1 MHHLSNRYFFHIGFN
16 GFNYRGWQRL
26 PNIASVQGVIE
37 AALSQILK
45 TPISIVGCGRTD
57 AQVHASQFFFHMD
70 VEKEWD
76 FDLLFRLNKTL
87 PPDIAAFDI
96 VPMKGLPHA
105 RFDAIQRTYD
115 YFLHTHKDPFLSYA
129 SSLFPDQK
137 LDLEKMKKATSVIPN
152 YNDFRAYCKSPDR
165 YEHTIC
171 NVTSATLF
179 TDKSGE
185 KIRFQISSNRF
196 LSGMIRIIIGKLL
209 EIGAGALSVE
219 EFEHHLKTQKTPLDI
234 VPAHPWGL
242 YLSKVTYPYLDLTP
256 KTAFSPLLQN
266 NLEQTWQAV

>member
-1 MHHLSNRYFFHIGFN
+1 MRYFFHIGYN
-16 GFNYRGWQRL
+16 GYNYRGWQRL
-26 PNIASVQGVIE
+26 PNIVSVQSAIE
-37 AALSQILK
+37 SSLSQILK
-45 TPISIVGCGRTD
+45 SSVTIVGCGRTD

-87 PPDIAAFDI
+87 PTDIAVFDI
-96 VPMKGLPHA
+96 IPMKGLPHA

-115 YFLHTHKDPFLSYA
+115 YFIHTYKDPFLSTA
-129 SSLFPDQK
+129 SLLYTDQK
-137 LDLEKMKKATSVIPN
+137 LDLGKMKKATSIISD
-152 YNDFRAYCKSPDR
+152 YNDFRAYCKSPDK

-179 TDKSGE
+179 TDKSGD

-209 EIGAGALSVE
+209 EIGAGDLSVE
-219 EFEHHLKTQKTPLDI
+219 EFEHHMKTRETPQII

-242 YLSKVTYPYLDLTP
+242 YLSKITYPYLDLLP
-256 KTAFSPLLQN
+256 RTAFSPVF
-266 NLEQTWQAV
+266 QTHGDDTWNAV